1 MQKKKQNRQCQ
12 YNFLYTKEYNKL
24 EFKKKRSDK

>member
-1 MQKKKQNRQCQ
+1 MNAEKKKQNDECQ

-24 EFKKKRSDK
+24 EFKKKKE